1 MRVPDTPGWYVED
14 DVAASVKKARKS
26 DTPISSIIWGLESAF
41 SDDTP
46 KERIKRI
53 VESIPDEDT
62 KTPNADLPLSQPPT
76 TDAQPRE
83 QPARIISI
91 QDLSYLSPREAAR
104 VIGLTLEQFDGNTVR
119 PPANEST
126 ACDLYWRRQKSTVGI
141 RIIPS
146 VGDTVA
152 EDDILPLNEEKTSID
167 SVQSPSQLAVVTN
180 GKFSDKAKKTADQ
193 NNIQR
198 YDGGHVEAWFRRAKI
213 PPGALGAV
221 LEHGENHQG
230 PLDELVD
237 ISGIADA
244 ISLDPFESSR
254 VIDEADLST
263 SSDLGSPKQ
272 GSSNS
277 GSSSGGTP
285 QQTGGSEQLSQ
296 PDSPSTSG
304 ETGTL
309 YADPSEDGD
318 YGAFDRFVDGIGS
331 DSSSSVSG
339 QEQNGT
345 PQDSSNQ
352 QRKTLGDDSTED
364 ESEYECA
371 ICGETYVRYRNY
383 STHISRCTGS
393 SSKSKTS
400 SKEST
405 ARDNKKRSEYECD
418 NCGATY
424 TDHQKYAA
432 HVGGCKGGNPKSKT
446 TATAQDQGNTSA
458 SGDDDDSQDK
468 PPYVCPKCGDEYK
481 YERVMEK
488 HQYSCDGTGSP
499 TSGRSANNSASPGES
514 PYICPDC
521 GKEFKYERVMK
532 KHQYSCDGESAAATE
547 SETDFEWN
555 NSEDISRKDLLF
567 ELVKVK
573 SNAGEPVSR
582 RDLNNYGDYGA
593 PQYEKEFGSVQEALD
608 IANMDF
614 AGDQS

>member
-53 VESIPDEDT
+53 VESIPDENE
-62 KTPNADLPLSQPPT
+62 KSPNADLPLSQPPT

-119 PPANEST
+119 PPANESS

-254 VIDEADLST
+254 VIDEGDLST

-331 DSSSSVSG
+331 DSSSSVSS

-345 PQDSSNQ
+345 SQDSSNQ

-383 STHISRCTGS
+383 STHISRCTGG
-393 SSKSKTS
+393 SSKSKAS

-405 ARDNKKRSEYECD
+405 ARDNKKQSEYECD

-424 TDHQKYAA
+424 TDHQKYSA

-446 TATAQDQGNTSA
+446 TATAQNQGNTSA
-458 SGDDDDSQDK
+458 GGDDGDSQDK

-481 YERVMEK
+481 YERVMKK

-499 TSGRSANNSASPGES
+499 TSGRSANNSTATGES

-521 GKEFKYERVMK
+521 GKEYKHERVMK
-532 KHQYSCDGESAAATE
+532 KHQYSCDGESAAAT
-547 SETDFEWN
+547 D
-555 NSEDISRKDLLF
+555 
-567 ELVKVK
+567 
-573 SNAGEPVSR
+573 
-582 RDLNNYGDYGA
+582 RDHR
-593 PQYEKEFGSVQEALD
+593 
-608 IANMDF
+608 
-614 AGDQS
+614 

>member
-62 KTPNADLPLSQPPT
+62 KTGNTDLPLSQPPT

-254 VIDEADLST
+254 VIDEGDLST

-331 DSSSSVSG
+331 DSSSSVSS

-345 PQDSSNQ
+345 SQDSSNQ

-383 STHISRCTGS
+383 STHISRCTGG
-393 SSKSKTS
+393 SSKSKAS

-405 ARDNKKRSEYECD
+405 ARDNKKQSEYECD

-424 TDHQKYAA
+424 TDHQKYSA

-446 TATAQDQGNTSA
+446 TATAQNQGNTSA

-481 YERVMEK
+481 YERVM
-488 HQYSCDGTGSP
+488 
-499 TSGRSANNSASPGES
+499 
-514 PYICPDC
+514 
-521 GKEFKYERVMK
+521 
-532 KHQYSCDGESAAATE
+532 
-547 SETDFEWN
+547 
-555 NSEDISRKDLLF
+555 
-567 ELVKVK
+567 
-573 SNAGEPVSR
+573 
-582 RDLNNYGDYGA
+582 
-593 PQYEKEFGSVQEALD
+593 
-608 IANMDF
+608 
-614 AGDQS
+614 